1 MSIIV
6 SFADYT
12 PPVRFDGIPWATAR
26 IEEAVELDLGWF
38 PIDTVLFSPLD
49 SDPSRPASRSFTTSN
64 GTDVNL
70 WYRVVFAD
78 TQTSESLPTAPL
90 QNRDVV
96 AYATVD
102 ALAEKLHVRV
112 PDHEG
117 DLTRVLEA
125 AASEIDA
132 ELGRSEAFTVVPALV
147 TEVNIERAVEHWQQM
162 KSPFGIL
169 GLGAEAGAT
178 YTAHDSWD
186 RHAHKLAPLKASWG
200 FA

>member
-12 PPVRFDGIPWATAR
+12 PPVRFDGIPWVTAR
-26 IEEAVELDLGWF
+26 IEESDAVDGTWVA
-38 PIDTVLFSPLD
+38 IDTVIFSPTD
-49 SDPSRPASRSFTTSN
+49 SDPTRPSSRSFTTSN
-64 GTDVNL
+64 GSDSNL
-70 WYRVVFAD
+70 WYRVIFAD
-78 TQTSESLPTAPL
+78 VVSSESIPTAPL

-102 ALAEKLHVRV
+102 SLAEKLHIRV
-112 PDHEG
+112 PDNEG

-125 AASEIDA
+125 AAAEIDA
-132 ELGRSEAFTVVPALV
+132 ELGRDEAFTVIPALV

-169 GLGAEAGAT
+169 GLGAESGAT

>member
-1 MSIIV
+1 MSIVV
-6 SFADYT
+6 SFDDYT
-12 PPVRFDGIPWATAR
+12 PPIRFDGVPWATAR
-26 IEEAVELDLGWF
+26 IEESDAVDGTWSDIDVIGFSNLDA
-38 PIDTVLFSPLD
+38 
-49 SDPSRPASRSFTTSN
+49 DPSHPASRSFTTVN
-64 GTDVNL
+64 GTAENM

-78 TQTSESLPTAPL
+78 TFSSESIPTAPL
-90 QNRDVV
+90 QNRDVI

-102 ALAEKLHVRV
+102 DLAEILHIRV
-112 PDHEG
+112 PGNEG
-117 DLTRVLEA
+117 ALTRVLEA
-125 AASEIDA
+125 GAAEIDA
-132 ELGRSEAFTVVPALV
+132 ELGRDESFDVIPALV
-147 TEVNIERAVEHWQQM
+147 SEVNLERAVEHWQQM

>member
-1 MSIIV
+1 MTVIV

-12 PPVRFDGIPWATAR
+12 PPVRFDGIPWQTAR
-26 IEEAVELDLGWF
+26 IEESDAVDGTWTA
-38 PIDTVLFSPLD
+38 IDTILFSPVD
-49 SDPSRPASRSFTTSN
+49 SDPSRPASRSFTTVA

-78 TQTSESLPTAPL
+78 TIDGESIPTAPL

-102 ALAEKLHVRV
+102 DLAEILHVRV
-112 PDHEG
+112 PDNEG
-117 DLTRVLEA
+117 ALTRVLESA
-125 AASEIDA
+125 AAEIDA
-132 ELGRSEAFTVVPALV
+132 ELGRDESFSVIPALV
-147 TEVNIERAVEHWQQM
+147 SEVNLERAVEHWQQM